1 MKLKNAIVCI
11 FLFVQTLAAQEK
23 TAISVFPFQNKT
35 DKKYEWLTYGL
46 SYMVTESMNNTGIF
60 NAVPQDQI
68 HKAVSDPGINLDS
81 VLDGKPNLVFAKYQS
96 TWNTNIFIIGSFTV
110 NADTLI
116 IQARVCNL
124 IRSSCSSPVTV
135 QGAFHDFKGFYFLMA
150 QLTESL
156 YDLLI
161 SFDVNLTRDAVT
173 NSRDK
178 TRQLAADYDGYKAYI
193 KSWMALRNYDD
204 GIAASSLN
212 KYEDAVR
219 FFETAKILDESNAL
233 NLGSVLSK
241 TYLLRGNQLYGQ
253 SKWDEAAG
261 DYTKSIQLNPK
272 SSEAYYNLGNVYK
285 NKKDYDNAITNYRRS
300 LAIDSTNLDAYRNI
314 GFVCMEEGRSSEAVA
329 AYLKALSVDDKK
341 ATSHYYAG
349 LAYDKNGD
357 AVNAAKYYRRA
368 IELDNT
374 LAAAHLNLGI
384 LLKLQKDLAGARKEY
399 ELAVQYDP
407 HNAAAHRNL
416 GILLMNDKKEASL
429 AALYLQKCLELDPDQ
444 PDASIIKKNIG
455 ILKKKAG
462 KKK

>member
-1 MKLKNAIVCI
+1 MKIKHAIVYI
-11 FLFVQTLAAQEK
+11 FLFTQIITAQEK
-23 TAISVFPFQNKT
+23 TTISVFPFQNKT
-35 DKKYEWLTYGL
+35 DKQYEWLTYGL
-46 SYMVTESMNNTGIF
+46 SYMITESMNNSGIF

-68 HKAVSDPGINLDS
+68 YKAVSDPGINFESALE
-81 VLDGKPNLVFAKYQS
+81 GKPNLVFAKYQS
-96 TWNTNIFIIGSFTV
+96 TWNTNIFIIGNFTV

-124 IRSSCSSPVTV
+124 IMSSCSSPVTV
-135 QGAFHDFKGFYFLMA
+135 QGAFRDFKGFYFLMA
-150 QLTESL
+150 HVTESL

-204 GIAASSLN
+204 GIAASGLN
-212 KYEDAVR
+212 NYSDAVR
-219 FFETAKILDESNAL
+219 FFETAKNLDESNAL

-241 TYLLRGNQLYGQ
+241 SYLLRGNQFYGQ
-253 SKWDEAAG
+253 GKWDEAAG
-261 DYTKSIQLNPK
+261 DYTKSIELNPNN
-272 SSEAYYNLGNVYK
+272 SGAYYNLGNVYK
-285 NKKDYDNAITNYRRS
+285 SKKDYGNAITNYRQS
-300 LAIDSTNLDAYRNI
+300 LTLDSTNLDAFRNL
-314 GFVCMEEGRSSEAVA
+314 GLVYLENGKNAEAIA
-329 AYLKALSVDDKK
+329 LYLKALSVDDKN
-341 ATSHYYAG
+341 AASCYYAG
-349 LAYDKNGD
+349 MAYDKNGD
-357 AVNAAKYYRRA
+357 AANAAKYYRRA

-384 LLKLQKDLAGARKEY
+384 LLKQQKDLAGARKEY
-399 ELAVQYDP
+399 ELAVHYDP
-407 HNAAAHRNL
+407 DNAAAHRNL

-429 AALYLQKCLELDPDQ
+429 AALHLQKCLELDPNQ
-444 PDASIIKKNIG
+444 PDAGVIKKNIG